1 MIVLPA
7 IDLRQGRCVRLEQ
20 GRFDRQ
26 VVFSNDPLAV
36 AERWTSL
43 GAAWLHVVNLDGALG
58 EDSPNGE
65 VIRRLVQVV
74 PARVQMGGGLRSL
87 RDVAQA
93 LEMGVARVVL
103 GTLAA
108 QDPKAVEEAVRRF
121 GAERVAVAVDA
132 REHRVAVHGWTQVT
146 SWQDVDFGRHLRNL
160 GLRWCL
166 YTDIS
171 RDGTGGGPNLS
182 ATEQMARETGLR
194 VLASGGIA
202 SLEDVRALCRLSPC
216 GVAGMVIGRALYT
229 GALQLPEV
237 LHLVQREVQSAKEEE
252 APC

>member
-20 GRFDRQ
+20 GQFDRET
-26 VVFSNDPLAV
+26 VFSDDPLAV
-36 AERWTSL
+36 AHRWATL
-43 GAAWLHVVNLDGALG
+43 GATWLHVVNLDGALG

-65 VIRRLVQVV
+65 VIRRLVQAV

-108 QDPKAVEEAVRRF
+108 QDPRAVEEAVQKF

-132 REHRVAVHGWTQVT
+132 RERRVAVHGWTQLT
-146 SWQDVDFGRHLRNL
+146 SWRDVDFGRHLRNL

-171 RDGTGGGPNLS
+171 RDGTGGGPNLA
-182 ATEQMARETGLR
+182 ATEEMARETGLQ

-202 SLEDVRALCRLSPC
+202 SLEDVGALCRLSAC

-237 LHLVQREVQSAKEEE
+237 LRLVQREAQTKEGTT
-252 APC
+252 C